1 MGGGLE
7 AGSRVYRDCS
17 VINMG
22 NEVKQGEN
30 GKEEPMR

>member
-7 AGSRVYRDCS
+7 GGYRDCS
-17 VINMG
+17 VIYMG
-22 NEVKQGEN
+22 NEGKQGEN